1 MNKLAMHPLK
11 LFIEPS
17 FFMEE
22 NRQGYT
28 VTSETKKIWAVEL
41 DLLNE
46 FSIVCEKHNLRWF
59 VHAGSLLGAVRHKG
73 FIPWDDDIDVVMPR
87 ADYEKLCLIGP
98 QEFAFPYF
106 YQTEGTD
113 RFFCRNFAR
122 IRNSQT
128 TAIQTWEKVF
138 NYPYNQG
145 IFIDIFPM
153 DNLPDDMEQRKQY
166 YDEVGYY
173 HSMSWQMR
181 NYVYFFHQDK
191 SVDTATRLKRYGK
204 HLLYKYVQRKRRNY
218 LNYLDKCDELLQM
231 YNTTDTNYV
240 GESVLPPLG
249 RWEWK
254 REWVEEVEW
263 VPFEMLKVPVP
274 VGYEE
279 CLKSGF
285 GKDWRTPRQVPNLH
299 GNILFDV
306 DKPYTEYLKQ
316 K

>member
-1 MNKLAMHPLK
+1 MMPPLK

-17 FFMEE
+17 FYLEE
-22 NRQGYT
+22 NRQDYT
-28 VTSETKKIWAVEL
+28 VTSEIKKVWAVEL

-46 FSIVCEKHNLRWF
+46 FSVVCEKHNLRWF
-59 VHAGSLLGAVRHKG
+59 VHAGSLLGAVRHNG

-98 QEFAFPYF
+98 QEFTFPYF

-122 IRNSQT
+122 LRNSQT
-128 TAIQTWEKVF
+128 TAIQTWEKGY

-145 IFIDIFPM
+145 IFIDVFPM
-153 DNLPDDMEQRKQY
+153 DNIPDNAEERERHLKELD
-166 YDEVGYY
+166 YY

-181 NYVYFFHQDK
+181 NYVYFYHIDW
-191 SVDTATRLKRYGK
+191 SVGLGKTLKRYGK

-231 YNTTDTNYV
+231 YNASNTKYV
-240 GESVLPPLG
+240 GEFVIPPLG
-249 RWEWK
+249 RWIWK

-279 CLKSGF
+279 CLRSGF
-285 GKDWRTPRQVPNLH
+285 GEDWRTPRQVSNLH
-299 GNILFDV
+299 GNVLFDV

-316 K
+316 T